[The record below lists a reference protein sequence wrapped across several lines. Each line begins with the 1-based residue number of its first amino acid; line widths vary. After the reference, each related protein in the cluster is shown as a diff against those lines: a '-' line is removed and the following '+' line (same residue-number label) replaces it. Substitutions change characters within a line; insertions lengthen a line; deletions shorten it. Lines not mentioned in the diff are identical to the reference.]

1 MPDRQRPL
9 RVGMIGANWGIVG
22 HLPAW
27 RNLPGVEVAA
37 ICTAHEETARA
48 AADAHGI
55 PHAYHDYRRM
65 IDEAPV
71 DIIDVGTRPML
82 RYDMVMHA
90 LAAGQHVIKAHPFP
104 PAIAG
109 AKAQREAQQADG
121 GVALIAAQFTWLPQF
136 QH

>member
-71 DIIDVGTRPML
+71 RSEEHTSELQSLMRISYAVFCLKT
-82 RYDMVMHA
+82 
-90 LAAGQHVIKAHPFP
+90 K
-104 PAIAG
+104 
-109 AKAQREAQQADG
+109 K
-121 GVALIAAQFTWLPQF
+121 TTNS
-136 QH
+136 

>member
-1 MPDRQRPL
+1 
-9 RVGMIGANWGIVG
+9 MIGANWGIVG

-71 DIIDVGTRPML
+71 DIIDVGTSPML

-90 LAAGQHVIKAHPFP
+90 LDAGKHVIHANPLAP
-104 PAIAG
+104 DLPG
-109 AKAQREAQQADG
+109 AQAKRRAPQAPGGHGLTADQCQR
-121 GVALIAAQFTWLPQF
+121 
-136 QH
+136 